1 MADNANAPIEAP
13 PQQQQQPPHG
23 QFGPPEVAAAAK
35 EQQRGGEGHQ
45 ELLAA
50 GSRDA
55 ASAAPAAGPN
65 AAALPARPA
74 DGKETVETCVLEV
87 VWGQRGGIGCCSE
100 RVSISAAKKLL
111 SRRWRRIK
119 KNDVRFFFPL
129 FPSPLPF
136 SLLLFSKNRSTPP
149 SARPPTTEATAL
161 PSLLRSRRRSRKRPW
176 KSLLPLLFPL
186 PPAPLP
192 PLLLRRLRL
201 LLLRRRRRLRSSSS
215 SSSSNSRRRRRPTQ
229 ILSLIPCPRGS
240 WGSSR
245 PLSLGPAPSTGP
257 RGPHQPRRRRRGAE
271 REAETRAAAALK
283 LPLQLSL
290 LPRPRRPTSRTGA
303 ARACALCAP
312 RASKRGSTRRGTGC
326 SR

>member
-119 KNDVRFFFPL
+119 KTTSVFFFLSFPHL
-129 FPSPLPF
+129 FL
-136 SLLLFSKNRSTPP
+136 SLYSSFPKI
-149 SARPPTTEATAL
+149 EA
-161 PSLLRSRRRSRKRPW
+161 
-176 KSLLPLLFPL
+176 PLL
-186 PPAPLP
+186 
-192 PLLLRRLRL
+192 
-201 LLLRRRRRLRSSSS
+201 
-215 SSSSNSRRRRRPTQ
+215 Q
-229 ILSLIPCPRGS
+229 RG
-240 WGSSR
+240 R
-245 PLSLGPAPSTGP
+245 
-257 RGPHQPRRRRRGAE
+257 QPRKQRRFLR
-271 REAETRAAAALK
+271 
-283 LPLQLSL
+283 
-290 LPRPRRPTSRTGA
+290 
-303 ARACALCAP
+303 C
-312 RASKRGSTRRGTGC
+312 
-326 SR
+326 